1 MMLSKLN
8 KKSNR
13 KVKKVDYKSESKK
26 IKLNISHKISD
37 RYKKNAY
44 LKVKMKKCKINKS
57 EVGSTLC

>member
-13 KVKKVDYKSESKK
+13 KVKRFDNKSEFKK
-26 IKLNISHKISD
+26 IKVNISHKISD

-44 LKVKMKKCKINKS
+44 LKVKVKKYKINKS